1 MKCVETDD
9 YWYLMCPDES
19 PGLADCHGDEFE
31 TLYLKYQVD
40 GQFREKVKARDIWQK
55 IIDSQI
61 ETGTPYILYKDA
73 VNKKSNQQNLG
84 TIKSSNLC
92 AEITEYTD
100 KNETACCN
108 LASIALSK
116 FVISPIIPYDPI
128 TIYTKS
134 GCNYCKLAKML
145 LTNHGIN
152 FTICSLDDDKVRADF
167 FEKINEPHTVPQIYV
182 GDERIG
188 GYDKLFDML
197 KPTYDFEKLRQISRI
212 ITRNLDKIINV
223 NFYPIPELLCQVYRL
238 FHRTIID
245 GFKYF

>member
-1 MKCVETDD
+1 M
-9 YWYLMCPDES
+9 
-19 PGLADCHGDEFE
+19 
-31 TLYLKYQVD
+31 
-40 GQFREKVKARDIWQK
+40 
-55 IIDSQI
+55 
-61 ETGTPYILYKDA
+61 
-73 VNKKSNQQNLG
+73 G

-223 NFYPIPELLCQVYRL
+223 NFYPIPESETSNQRHRPIGIGVQGLADTFFKMRMPFDGEDAKKLNLEIFETIYYGAMEESVNLAQQFGRYATFDDSPLANGLIL
-238 FHRTIID
+238 FSFSH
-245 GFKYF
+245 KLN